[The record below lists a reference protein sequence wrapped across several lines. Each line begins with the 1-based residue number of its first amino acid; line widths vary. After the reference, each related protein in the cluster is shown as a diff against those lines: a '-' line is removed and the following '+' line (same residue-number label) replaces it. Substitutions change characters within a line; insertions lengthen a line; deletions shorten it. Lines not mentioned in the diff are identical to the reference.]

1 MGCLAMELAALQWSI
16 LSVKAIWHPSFCMG
30 SCLSLVPG
38 ARGSMM
44 IQSSGAELPASGF
57 WPPSFSN
64 LKTTLSTLHRR
75 QNPTFVMK

>member
-1 MGCLAMELAALQWSI
+1 MGCLALELSAFGWSFFQCRH
-16 LSVKAIWHPSFCMG
+16 VSFWMG
-30 SCLSLVPG
+30 SCLPLFPG

-57 WPPSFSN
+57 WSPSCSN

-75 QNPTFVMK
+75 QNPMLVVK